1 MNRMILRTIGA
12 IILFYSTE
20 QVLARADNREALRFT
35 ISLEKNTYLV
45 DEPIYLEVLATNIS
59 NHEIAILGMLPNAS
73 WRYFQIM
80 LKDQN
85 DQPVAD
91 HSGELYM
98 YAEPNWPGWIMAS
111 GERWLLVKDLLDV
124 FGKWGDAAHQIRPF
138 LPPGTYQVHV
148 IYHTN
153 PKAFV
158 GPNRE
163 NEDKQTLHSNELQFE
178 VIEPAGLEKAAHEK
192 LLTAFIAHEK
202 ERSKPHRQA
211 VLFKEF
217 IDKYP
222 NSLYLPIVYSFLYMI
237 YTQGFGDTIERQELI
252 EEMLTRFPNSGL
264 TYQLLSYDRHEAIQ
278 SLAKA
283 SSISKSAIM
292 QKMKIASSTSRAS
305 FYAQCLVDMQ
315 RIDLRTAERM
325 KQKQEK
331 R

>member
-1 MNRMILRTIGA
+1 MILRTVGA
-12 IILFYSTE
+12 IILFYWAE
-20 QVLARADNREALRFT
+20 QVLAQADNREALRFT
-35 ISLEKNTYLV
+35 ISLEKNTYLI

-59 NHEIAILGMLPNAS
+59 NYEIAILGMLPNAS

-80 LKDQN
+80 LKGQS

-98 YAEPNWPGWIMAS
+98 YAEPNWLGWIMAS

-138 LPPGTYQVHV
+138 LPPGTYKVHV

-158 GPNRE
+158 GSNRE
-163 NEDKQTLHSNELQFE
+163 NEDKHTLYSNELQFE
-178 VIEPAGLEKAAHEK
+178 VIEPAGGLEKVAHEK
-192 LLTAFIAHEK
+192 LIGAFSAYEN
-202 ERSKPHRQA
+202 ERPKPHRQA
-211 VLFKEF
+211 ALFKEF
-217 IDKYP
+217 IDKHP
-222 NSLYLPIVYSFLYMI
+222 NSHYLPIAYFFLYMT
-237 YTQGFGDTIERQELI
+237 YTQRFGNTIERQKLI

-264 TYQLLSYDRHEAIQ
+264 TYQLLSYDRHETIQ
-278 SLAKA
+278 GLAKA
-283 SSISKSAIM
+283 SSISKSSLM
-292 QKMKIASSTSRAS
+292 QKLNIASATSRAS

-315 RIDLRTAERM
+315 RIQMRTAERM